1 MASTTR
7 RFTRRA
13 WLRAVAGLG
22 TLASAP
28 LLGACASL
36 PANTPLALLQPIAPP
51 TPANAE
57 AIAAGLSQLPLAPIG
72 IAGGIYPG
80 RVAWAHDPRAARWEG
95 IHGAWW
101 QEGNI
106 AQDRVDRMLSQAL
119 QSVTGQS
126 SDARAWHALFRRFN
140 SLRGRPAA
148 GYERGQPI
156 AIQLDLTACLSRDY
170 AGNGAFV
177 SPAVVSALLRQ
188 LVTFAGVAPS
198 DITVCA
204 VTRHVPDCILDACD
218 RPELRGTRFVDRAGG
233 GGREQHAPDTGS
245 AIVWS
250 VGMNGGAAFLPT
262 CVTRADYLI
271 NLAALKGHTLTGL
284 AGCAHNHLGSL
295 LVDEDG
301 QPSMNP
307 ARAASLQ
314 EDLAAHDVDAGR
326 PGGAQPRQ
334 RMGAYT
340 PLVDLMS
347 HPKLGSATLLHLIDG
362 LYVAPDQNGEI
373 SNACRW
379 QSSPFSGRWTASL
392 FASQDGVAID
402 SVALDFLRAEP
413 TITSLPQVMPAHS
426 SADNYL
432 HEAALIGDPPSGA
445 RYHMAGGV
453 RSLGAHEHWNNP
465 RDRRYSRNLGKGSGI
480 ELVRV

>member
-1 MASTTR
+1 M
-7 RFTRRA
+7 
-13 WLRAVAGLG
+13 AGLG
-22 TLASAP
+22 ALAATSLA
-28 LLGACASL
+28 GCAAL
-36 PANTPLALLQPIAPP
+36 PAGDPPAWLQPAAPP
-51 TPANAE
+51 TPAGADT
-57 AIAAGLSQLPLAPIG
+57 IAAGLSQLPLAPIG
-72 IAGGIYPG
+72 MGRGIYPG
-80 RVAWAHDPRAARWEG
+80 RVAWARDPRAARWEG
-95 IHGAWW
+95 VRGTWW
-101 QEGNI
+101 QRDNI

-126 SDARAWHALFRRFN
+126 SDAQAWHALFRRFN

-204 VTRHVPDCILDACD
+204 VTRHVPDCILSACD

-233 GGREQHAPDTGS
+233 DGREQYAPDTGS

-250 VGMNGGAAFLPT
+250 VGMNGGAAFLPA

-307 ARAASLQ
+307 ARAAGLQ
-314 EDLAAHDVDAGR
+314 ESLAAHDVDAGR
-326 PGGAQPRQ
+326 PAGAQPRQ

-362 LYVAPDQNGEI
+362 LYVAPDQNSEI

-379 QSSPFSGRWTASL
+379 QSSPFNGHWAASL

-413 TITSLPQVMPAHS
+413 GVAGRPDVMPAGS

-445 RYHMAGGV
+445 RYHMAGGA
-453 RSLGAHEHWNNP
+453 RSLGVHEHWNNP
-465 RDRRYSRNLGKGSGI
+465 GERRYSRNLGRGNGV